1 MAISAEFGYLKLE
14 SDRFLK
20 SRNPGRDTNAPEF
33 YGVSFASVKE
43 CVLSME
49 ELGDWKI
56 CTVPLAD
63 KIPAPLAMLSVLVP
77 IVGVGMH
84 YEGMHIQL
92 QGGFK
97 AELIRLISSIEKESW
112 GLDLNQFI

>member
-49 ELGDWKI
+49 ELSDWKI
-56 CTVPLAD
+56 CTVPIAVA
-63 KIPAPLAMLSVLVP
+63 IPAPFAMLSVFVP
-77 IVGVGMH
+77 VVSVGIH
-84 YEGMHIQL
+84 NEGLHIQL

-97 AELIRLISSIEKESW
+97 AELIRLISGIEKESW